1 MGRYSANNIKRGAYA
16 TATTAFAAGAAPKS
30 INGKTVIMDYVETG
44 SLAAHV
50 SVSARTN
57 TTTIAAVWEVSDD
70 DSTFIP
76 CRLANNPASVVL
88 VTGSGSDVALEC
100 TIDAPAAV
108 YAKPYARLRLVTGVA
123 NADGTNDKGSI
134 KYFYREVE

>member
-1 MGRYSANNIKRGAYA
+1 MGRYSANLIKRGAYA
-16 TATTAFAAGAAPKS
+16 TAMTAFASGAAPKS
-30 INGKTVIMDYVETG
+30 LNGKTIFPDYIETG

-50 SVSARTN
+50 SVNARTN
-57 TTTIAAVWEVSDD
+57 TLTIAAVWEVSDD
-70 DSTFIP
+70 NSTFVP

-88 VTGSGSDVALEC
+88 VTGPGSDVALEG

-108 YAKPYARLRLVTGVA
+108 YAKPYARLRLVTGTGS
-123 NADGTNDKGSI
+123 ADGTNDKGAI